1 MADNFAC
8 RESRAVLDIDAGIA
22 PAEEDPSSF
31 IVGRR
36 EEVKTYVE
44 AVGLSVILERRLT
57 NSLPQQQ
64 VFALTKNHGD
74 SVALT
79 SASAL
84 TDPTLDSKFLSPPSR
99 RLWAWNLP
107 SK

>member
-44 AVGLSVILERRLT
+44 AVGLSVILERRHFL
-57 NSLPQQQ
+57 NSR
-64 VFALTKNHGD
+64 F
-74 SVALT
+74 
-79 SASAL
+79 
-84 TDPTLDSKFLSPPSR
+84 
-99 RLWAWNLP
+99 LP
-107 SK
+107 SPRTMEIPLP